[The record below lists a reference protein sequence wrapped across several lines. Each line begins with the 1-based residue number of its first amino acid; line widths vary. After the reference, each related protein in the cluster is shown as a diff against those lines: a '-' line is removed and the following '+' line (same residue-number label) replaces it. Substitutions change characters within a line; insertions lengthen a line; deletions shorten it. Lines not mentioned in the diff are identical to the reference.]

1 MKYFKG
7 SIKTNKSSTKC
18 IKGGKT
24 WHRSSFF
31 FLNIYYIKYEIY
43 ELHDDTKLNYRK
55 EHKSTSTHL
64 YDNKMMVL

>member
-1 MKYFKG
+1 MVQSKSADHRKVSS
-7 SIKTNKSSTKC
+7 SIDLVV
-18 IKGGKT
+18 
-24 WHRSSFF
+24 F

-64 YDNKMMVL
+64 YDNKNFHSKTISVSGP